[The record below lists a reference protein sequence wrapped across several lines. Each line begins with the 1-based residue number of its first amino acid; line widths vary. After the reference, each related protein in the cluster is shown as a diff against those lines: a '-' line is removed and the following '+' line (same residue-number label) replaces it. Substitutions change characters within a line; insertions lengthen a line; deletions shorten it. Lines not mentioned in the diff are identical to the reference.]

1 MPIKSATKPVSVNPL
16 KVGQPLG
23 GVLALQG
30 MYRSMPL
37 LHGAQG
43 CSAFSKALLTRHFRE
58 PIAVQTSA
66 LQEMDVIFD
75 ADRNLEEALDHIWSK
90 HHPDVIGVI
99 STALTEVAGVDFQ
112 SRVKAFKRER
122 ALKESLLFSVSLPDF
137 HGSLETGY
145 SSTVESLMDAILGL
159 AGGKSPKK
167 QRRTQVNLLPASYL
181 TAGDVMEIKDIIA
194 SFGLEVIT
202 LPDISTSLSGHLLTG
217 FSPLT
222 RGGTPLDSACQ
233 MLESSCTI
241 AIGASMERPA
251 RRLTHAAGIPYHLFT
266 GLSGLAASDAFIH
279 FLQKISREPAP
290 VRFRWQREN
299 LLDSMLDAHFYYS
312 GASAV
317 VALEPDHML
326 STAAWLEEMGVEL
339 KRLITPCSTPALQK
353 TEREVWIGDLDDAE
367 ESAQGVDLW
376 ISNSHGR
383 KGAARAG
390 ASFVPAGL
398 PVYDE
403 LGAHTS
409 VSVGYRGTMEWVNKV
424 GNVLLAERGR
434 GG

>member
-1 MPIKSATKPVSVNPL
+1 
-16 KVGQPLG
+16 
-23 GVLALQG
+23 
-30 MYRSMPL
+30 
-37 LHGAQG
+37 
-43 CSAFSKALLTRHFRE
+43 
-58 PIAVQTSA
+58 
-66 LQEMDVIFD
+66 
-75 ADRNLEEALDHIWSK
+75 
-90 HHPDVIGVI
+90 
-99 STALTEVAGVDFQ
+99 
-112 SRVKAFKRER
+112 
-122 ALKESLLFSVSLPDF
+122 
-137 HGSLETGY
+137 
-145 SSTVESLMDAILGL
+145 
-159 AGGKSPKK
+159 
-167 QRRTQVNLLPASYL
+167 
-181 TAGDVMEIKDIIA
+181 
-194 SFGLEVIT
+194 
-202 LPDISTSLSGHLLTG
+202 
-217 FSPLT
+217 
-222 RGGTPLDSACQ
+222 
-233 MLESSCTI
+233 
-241 AIGASMERPA
+241 MERPA
-251 RRLTHAAGIPYHLFT
+251 RRLTHAVGIPYHLFT

-339 KRLITPCSTPALQK
+339 KRLITPCSTPALQR